1 MYYRILKVILI
12 QSIGMIINYFVYFI
26 FDKIGFFFSISLVII
41 GGDGSVINVINALI
55 RYLAKE
61 NRTR

>member
-26 FDKIGFFFSISLVII
+26 FDKIGFFSISLVII

>member
-1 MYYRILKVILI
+1 MILI
-12 QSIGMIINYFVYFI
+12 QSIGMMKNLFHLMFC
-26 FDKIGFFFSISLVII
+26 FFFPISLVII

>member
-1 MYYRILKVILI
+1 MVILI
-12 QSIGMIINYFVYFI
+12 QSIGMKRIHCLFETS
-26 FDKIGFFFSISLVII
+26 GAGFFSISLVIM

-61 NRTR
+61 NRTRY